1 MWEECVIL
9 DLAKRGINIR
19 SINAHSNTPDGVK
32 LTRHLGF
39 TEIVPKAPVPGLRDF
54 IIEVERSD
62 IPFIMRYKEE
72 FKKRQE
78 ENIDSKPDSKASG
91 KTPIPVDAS
100 RQNQTKQAVPGQ
112 SNEARQETTGV
123 WYNPLEYRHTG
134 RHS

>member
-1 MWEECVIL
+1 MCLGPHGSSVLAHCPRREECVIL

-39 TEIVPKAPVPGLRDF
+39 TKIVPKAPVPGLRDF

-78 ENIDSKPDSKASG
+78 ETIDSKADG
-91 KTPIPVDAS
+91 KTSIPVDAS
-100 RQNQTKQAVPGQ
+100 RQNRPKRASPGQ
-112 SNEARQETTGV
+112 SNKAR
-123 WYNPLEYRHTG
+123 
-134 RHS
+134 